1 MKRIKRTQT
10 IQNLTGKGFTMDIT
24 KKYKYFD
31 LETFEIKEESK
42 TITFENAKD
51 FAEAQ
56 ARVGGDEQ
64 TLLKAL
70 NSYLRSQALLAAENE
85 VTSKGGK
92 KTVVLAVAKPF
103 RAMFPFSQ
111 MYKLDANGKP
121 LLENGEKVVD
131 RKAQTKAIL
140 DMIKASPT
148 ILATIKNASSVE
160 SDENGEDEEE
170 VA

>member
-1 MKRIKRTQT
+1 
-10 IQNLTGKGFTMDIT
+10 MDIT

-51 FAEAQ
+51 LAEAQ

-70 NSYLRSQALLAAENE
+70 NSYLRSQALMAAENE

-111 MYKLDANGKP
+111 MYKLDATGKP
-121 LLENGEKVVD
+121 VLEMNEKTGQLEKAID

-148 ILATIKNASSVE
+148 ILSTIKNASSVE
-160 SDENGEDEEE
+160 SDENCEDEEE
-170 VA
+170 VT